1 MANGPGRG
9 FLTGALLVVFILLTL
24 SAWRFMTSEESLES
38 FEGFT
43 AGPTRAADC
52 QCLPGYIPSNVTNSK
67 YGGKFIWYSGGVY
80 FVRDTTKIRNWVPRC
95 SMCGINICDWNVMNK
110 VTAVEFNSLTPG
122 QTFSCDI
129 LKQAQANNKNTTHY
143 FCQSLNN
150 PTETR
155 KCY

>member
-52 QCLPGYIPSNVTNSK
+52 QCLPGYIPSNATEKSEFVLDPRGWGYVLTKGKK
-67 YGGKFIWYSGGVY
+67 YGYWWNMHGMTFNWSNTKHRRVSWEEINRFSDGGQA
-80 FVRDTTKIRNWVPRC
+80 TKPIIEEALRYQKEGAKAG
-95 SMCGINICDWNVMNK
+95 SI
-110 VTAVEFNSLTPG
+110 
-122 QTFSCDI
+122 
-129 LKQAQANNKNTTHY
+129 Y
-143 FCQSLNN
+143 FCQSLSN
-150 PTETR
+150 PAETR